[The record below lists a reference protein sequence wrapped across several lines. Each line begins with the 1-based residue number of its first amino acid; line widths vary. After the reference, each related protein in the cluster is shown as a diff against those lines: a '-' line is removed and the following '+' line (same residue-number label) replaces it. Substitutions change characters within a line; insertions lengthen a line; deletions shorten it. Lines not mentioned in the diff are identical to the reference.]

1 MKIKAKKKSGFQR
14 AKEARQSLASL
25 PLEKQAELVTA
36 ADKQAGSM
44 GLKIK
49 TGARGFDSEGMIRN
63 MDKGTDKVA
72 KGR

>member
-1 MKIKAKKKSGFQR
+1 
-14 AKEARQSLASL
+14 
-25 PLEKQAELVTA
+25 
-36 ADKQAGSM
+36 M